1 MFRRLR
7 LRLRLPLPLRVF
19 VLVLFALGLVLQP
32 VFASIGGLHELAH
45 DPLGAHAPTYAD
57 HSDSAGDELSATET
71 SDPSPTGTLHFLM
84 HHAHCC
90 GQSAMAALQ
99 AVRIAPIALDASC
112 PALAEPQRLQQAPSL
127 APFRPPI
134 LA

>member
-1 MFRRLR
+1 MSRR

-32 VFASIGGLHELAH
+32 VFASIGELHELAH
-45 DPLGAHAPTYAD
+45 DPTGAHTSHAD
-57 HSDSAGDELSATET
+57 HSDSAGGELGATET

-90 GQSAMAALQ
+90 GQSAMATLQ
-99 AVRIAPIALDASC
+99 AVRIAPIALESSC
-112 PALAEPQRLQQAPSL
+112 PALAEPQRLQQGPSL

>member
-1 MFRRLR
+1 MSRRLR
-7 LRLRLPLPLRVF
+7 LCLPLPLRVL

-32 VFASIGGLHELAH
+32 VFASIGELHELAH
-45 DPLGAHAPTYAD
+45 DPSGAHAPSHTD
-57 HSDSAGDELSATET
+57 HSDSTDDQLSATET

-90 GQSAMAALQ
+90 GQSAMAALP
-99 AVRIAPIALDASC
+99 AVRIVPIALNAAC

-134 LA
+134 LT

>member
-1 MFRRLR
+1 MSRR

-32 VFASIGGLHELAH
+32 VFASIGELHELAH
-45 DPLGAHAPTYAD
+45 DPSGTHAVAHTD
-57 HSDSAGDELSATET
+57 HSDSVGDELNATEE
-71 SDPSPTGTLHFLM
+71 SDPAPTSTLHFLM

-90 GQSAMAALQ
+90 GQSAMAVLQ
-99 AVRIAPIALDASC
+99 AVRVAPGASS
-112 PALAEPQRLQQAPSL
+112 PALAEPQRLMQAPSL

-134 LA
+134 SV